1 MQFDKAQ
8 VLDLLRSRGD
18 DAQVQEAESTLPDK
32 VDPEQHADL
41 LQKLGI
47 SPQDLISKLGG
58 AGGLGGLGDS
68 LGGLGG

>member
-1 MQFDKAQ
+1 MQFDKEQ

-18 DAQVQEAESTLPDK
+18 DAKAQEADSTLPDK

-41 LQKLGI
+41 LAKLGI
-47 SPQDLISKLGG
+47 NPQDLISKLGG
-58 AGGLGGLGDS
+58 LGGLGGS